1 MNNFQLKDQFDKGK
15 VNKTD
20 AIVFLG
26 QHREIS
32 TFICQYRLAVNVL
45 IEQVETNKISP
56 VDLISSPILFLIRH
70 IFELFSKGLIL
81 VFEKNFDVGLPNLV
95 LDNDSHKVS
104 LLKNYL
110 IKYLIGLK
118 QQALPEKFFKPI
130 SEYHAIIKKISPI
143 LEKIDNESYKTR
155 YPFNTRLAANYDPL
169 FQMNCIELFDLYFKY
184 LELSDKVWQIT
195 EILPKSYFKS
205 LD

>member
-1 MNNFQLKDQFDKGK
+1 MYDKKFFDRTNLHKHE
-15 VNKTD
+15 

-32 TFICQYRLAVNVL
+32 TYICQYRLAVSIL
-45 IEQVETNKISP
+45 IEQIEKNRISP

-70 IFELFSKGLIL
+70 VFELFSKGLIL
-81 VFEKNFDVGLPNLV
+81 AFEKEIDVGLPNLV
-95 LDNDSHKVS
+95 LDNASHKVS
-104 LLKNYL
+104 LLKDYL

-118 QQALPEKFFKPI
+118 EEALPEKFFEPL
-130 SEYHAIIKKISPI
+130 SEYHATIKNICPI

-155 YPFNTRLAANYDPL
+155 YPFNTSLAANYDPL

-184 LELSDKVWQIT
+184 LELSDKVWQLT
-195 EILPKSYFKS
+195 EIFSERNS
-205 LD
+205 EV